1 MARIPER
8 ASVNDMLEV
17 LKKQW
22 LDTKDI
28 KILASVSLN
37 KAREIKN
44 KITLELTNGERK
56 CFLPQGLVP
65 NEEVVK
71 YLNINVKYLKKISE

>member
-1 MARIPER
+1 MKIANRSSTNEI
-8 ASVNDMLEV
+8 LEV

-28 KILASVSLN
+28 KILASVSLT
-37 KAREIKN
+37 KAREIRK
-44 KITLELTNGERK
+44 KITIELENQNY
-56 CFLPQGLVP
+56 FLPNGLVP

-71 YLNINVKYLKKISE
+71 YLKLNVKYLKKISE

>member
-1 MARIPER
+1 MGRIPQR
-8 ASVNDMLEV
+8 ASVNEMLEV
-17 LKKQW
+17 LQKQW

-28 KILASVSLN
+28 SILACVSLN
-37 KAREIKN
+37 KAREIKK
-44 KITLELTNGERK
+44 KITKEIESKDN
-56 CFLPQGLVP
+56 FLPTGLVP

>member
-1 MARIPER
+1 MARIPKR
-8 ASVNDMLEV
+8 ASVNDILEV

-28 KILASVSLN
+28 KILASVSLT

-44 KITLELTNGERK
+44 QIILELTNGEK
-56 CFLPQGLVP
+56 KYFLPQGLVP

>member
-28 KILASVSLN
+28 KILASVSLT

-44 KITLELTNGERK
+44 QITLELTNGEK
-56 CFLPQGLVP
+56 KYFLPQGLVP